1 MKRRKIITAVLFAVS
16 GILLTAFAV
25 KTCVDGV
32 DYSRTINSAPFILWI
47 AVNALLFVTPSLIIA
62 GAALFTLRRT
72 RALGIVTAALW
83 ALSVITVIVKM
94 LDYGNAA
101 SGFADGLLYAL
112 PFAVSAIVDTILT
125 IVSRRR
131 SLKTET

>member
-1 MKRRKIITAVLFAVS
+1 MKRRKIIAAVLFAIS

-25 KTCVDGV
+25 KTGIDGV
-32 DYSRTINSAPFILWI
+32 NYRRSSNGAPFMLWI
-47 AVNALLFVTPSLIIA
+47 AVNALLFAAPSAVTA

-72 RALGIVTAALW
+72 RALGIVTAVLW
-83 ALSVITVIVKM
+83 TLSLLTVIAAI
-94 LDYGNAA
+94 LQYGNAA

-112 PFAVSAIVDTILT
+112 PFAVSAIVDTVLS

-131 SLKTET
+131 SLKTES